1 MNFNKFIM
9 GTSMVAIT
17 FLIII
22 SLSSAT
28 AQNPVTITNT
38 TSGGI
43 NGTIENESNYDT
55 IYLDPG
61 VYSGNE
67 NNNLVINRSIS
78 IIGNTSDARNVVIN
92 GSNTNRLFYI
102 TNTGSLTLINLTIAN
117 GYTSNNGGGGIYQ
130 ENGNLTIQNSIF
142 QDNYAQTNET
152 IQLDLVVQYTM
163 MVEILKL

>member
-17 FLIII
+17 FLIVI
-22 SLSSAT
+22 SLSSVT

-78 IIGNTSDARNVVIN
+78 IIGNTSDA
-92 GSNTNRLFYI
+92 GML
-102 TNTGSLTLINLTIAN
+102 
-117 GYTSNNGGGGIYQ
+117 
-130 ENGNLTIQNSIF
+130 
-142 QDNYAQTNET
+142 
-152 IQLDLVVQYTM
+152 
-163 MVEILKL
+163 